1 MTPTWLKARASRRVL
16 AAVLGSLSLAAPVAI
31 SAEALCNAVFYYGD
45 AANWNSLRA
54 FQLAV
59 VEPDAGLLSP
69 PPPHA
74 TAGASKTDW
83 FAYVSATEITAF
95 RDYYFDVP
103 LSWRAGLNS
112 AWQSEIIDPATP
124 GWPSFFVES
133 VVTPLWNRGYTG
145 FFLDTLDSYE
155 LLDLNDA
162 QLEHSR
168 QGLLRLIRAIKDKYP
183 EAKLILN
190 RGFEL
195 LPAIHQ
201 DVYAVAFE
209 SLYRGWDQTK
219 GRYVEVSQ
227 DDRAWLLKQ
236 IERIQQRYKLPII
249 AIDYCPPDDMDCA
262 RQTVKQIRAL
272 GVIPYVGDGH
282 LRTISTSALSDSD
295 KAPF

>member
-1 MTPTWLKARASRRVL
+1 MTPTWLKAAASRRLL
-16 AAVLGSLSLAAPVAI
+16 ASILSSLSLVAPAAI
-31 SAEALCNAVFYYGD
+31 SAEPLRNVVFYYGD
-45 AANWNSLRA
+45 APNWDVLRA

-59 VEPDAGLLSP
+59 VEPDAGLLP
-69 PPPHA
+69 PAPQPGMA
-74 TAGASKTDW
+74 ASSETDW

-103 LSWRAGLNS
+103 LSWRAGLNT
-112 AWQSEIIDPATP
+112 AWHSEIIDPATP
-124 GWPSFFVES
+124 GWPSFFVER
-133 VVTPLWNRGYTG
+133 VVTPLWNRGYAG

-155 LLDLNDA
+155 MLGLNEA
-162 QLEHSR
+162 QLERSR

-209 SLYRGWDQTK
+209 SLYRGWDQAESS
-219 GRYVEVSQ
+219 YVEVSEE
-227 DDRAWLLKQ
+227 DRAWLLQ
-236 IERIQQRYKLPII
+236 HIERIQQRYGLPII
-249 AIDYCPPDDMDCA
+249 AIDYCPPDNIECA
-262 RQTVKQIRAL
+262 QQTVKKIRDL

-282 LRTISTSALSDSD
+282 LRTINTSAL
-295 KAPF
+295 